1 MAFHLVLLTALVSF
15 GCERGAL
22 ADTNMRASGSSWG
35 GAEAGPTFPDLSKD
49 ASSGR
54 QASDEPRQLTGS
66 GGCTCLECPGEWQT
80 AVIYNYEVPPD
91 PVPSAGGACS
101 EGE

>member
-22 ADTNMRASGSSWG
+22 ADANMRASGSSWG
-35 GAEAGPTFPDLSKD
+35 GAEAGPTFLDLSKD

-54 QASDEPRQLTGS
+54 
-66 GGCTCLECPGEWQT
+66 
-80 AVIYNYEVPPD
+80 EVPPD